1 MLYPMSRTTE
11 EIAADSPCIGT
22 CILDL
27 NNICV
32 GCGRHIEEIMKAG
45 LKITDR
51 DMADKAKKG

>member
-1 MLYPMSRTTE
+1 MARTTE

-27 NNICV
+27 NDICV
-32 GCGRHIEEIMKAG
+32 GCGRHIEDILKAG